1 MNTCRRIAVLG
12 AGHGG
17 CAAAADLT
25 RRGFDVRL
33 HARREQRL
41 QPLREA
47 GGIIASGVHEGLIP
61 IAFMTTDV
69 AEAVDGADVIMLV
82 VPSVAFGYYAG
93 ALAPILTPERSVF
106 LNPGHTGGGLH
117 FVHELRRAGYRDRVR
132 TCESVTLTYICRM
145 EGPTEV
151 GIYSYTRNLGFSAF
165 PGVNAQAMFDL
176 MAPVYPELRLASSVL
191 ETGLSNMNAVFH
203 PPGMLMNAGWIEN
216 TDGDF
221 LFYRQGITES
231 VGRVVSAVD
240 SERMTIASALDVPA
254 TSFLEAFCR
263 AGLTTEAARDSGSV
277 ARACR
282 ESEPNATIR
291 SPRSLDHRYV
301 HEDIG
306 HGLVPMAAFAR
317 IAGVPCPTIDA
328 LNHLTSMAV
337 GIDYSTAGL
346 TLERMGLADVGRGD
360 LDGFLRG
367 GDVA

>member
-1 MNTCRRIAVLG
+1 MCRQIAVLG

-33 HARREQRL
+33 HARRDERL

-47 GGIIASGVHEGLIP
+47 GGITASGVLEGLIP
-61 IAFMTTDV
+61 IALMTTDV

-82 VPSVAFGYYAG
+82 VPSVAFGYYAS
-93 ALAPILTPERSVF
+93 ALAPLLTPERAVF

-117 FVHELRRAGYRDRVR
+117 FVRELRRAGYRGPVR

-145 EGPTEV
+145 EGPAAV
-151 GIYSYTRNLGFSAF
+151 GIYSYTRNLKFSAF
-165 PGVNAQAMFDL
+165 PGTHAQALFDL
-176 MAPVYPELRLASSVL
+176 MAPVYPELRLASNVL

-203 PPGMLMNAGWIEN
+203 PPGMLMNAGWIED

-231 VGRVVSAVD
+231 IGRVVSAVD
-240 SERMTIASALDVPA
+240 SERMVIASALDVPA
-254 TSFLEAFCR
+254 TSFLEAFHL
-263 AGLTTEAARDSGSV
+263 AGLTTEAARHAGSV

-291 SPRSLDHRYV
+291 SPPSLDHRYI
-301 HEDIG
+301 HEDVG

-317 IAGVPCPTIDA
+317 IAGVPSPTIDA
-328 LNHLTSMAV
+328 LNHVACVAV
-337 GIDYSTAGL
+337 GIDYSTTGL
-346 TLERMGLADVGRGD
+346 TLERMGLADVSHRDFGH
-360 LDGFLRG
+360 FLHE